1 MSRGRFPVS
10 LIASDASIEV
20 ALQPMKL
27 FKCVGKGGGEDG
39 SRFAIQPLGLG

>member
-1 MSRGRFPVS
+1 VSRGRFPVS

-20 ALQPMKL
+20 ALEPMKL

-39 SRFAIQPLGLG
+39 SRFAVQTVCLD